1 MDLQAW
7 DNIISIASNTVTAVS
22 VVGGVL
28 FGKQKVDEYLR
39 NKKKSISLDIALK
52 YYDEVTNLR
61 HRIQK
66 IQILMNSVIHQFH
79 NLNESKTVINPTDFF
94 NIQTLSHEYIE
105 ETLSLSKLFVKLN
118 RFNIEISKKS
128 WSIVDDNLQAS
139 HRMSEAVTNFF
150 AYVLTCSNG
159 KAISKE
165 ELSDIKSLYQKFQ
178 VEASEY
184 SNSVQDFQS
193 LVFDETFIF
202 K

>member
-7 DNIISIASNTVTAVS
+7 DNVISIASNAVTAVS
-22 VVGGVL
+22 VVGGVI
-28 FGKQKVDEYLR
+28 FGKRKVDEYLK

-66 IQILMNSVIHQFH
+66 IKILMNSVINQLHV
-79 NLNESKTVINPTDFF
+79 LNESNTIMNPTDFF
-94 NIQTLSHEYIE
+94 NIQIQSHEYIE
-105 ETLSLSKLFVKLN
+105 KTLSLSKLFVKLS
-118 RFNIEISKKS
+118 RFSIEISQKNFAV
-128 WSIVDDNLQAS
+128 VDDNLQAS

-159 KAISKE
+159 KPVSKK
-165 ELSDIKSLYQKFQ
+165 ELSDIKFLYQKFQ

-184 SNSVQDFQS
+184 SNSVQGFQS

>member
-7 DNIISIASNTVTAVS
+7 DNVISIASNTVTAVS
-22 VVGGVL
+22 VVGGIL
-28 FGKQKVDEYLR
+28 FGKRKVDEYLK
-39 NKKKSISLDIALK
+39 NKKQSISFDIALS

-66 IQILMNSVIHQFH
+66 IQILMNSVIHQLD
-79 NLNESKTVINPTDFF
+79 NLNESNTIINPIEFF
-94 NIQTLSHEYIE
+94 NIQSQSHECIE
-105 ETLSLSKLFVKLN
+105 ETLSLSKLYVKLKK
-118 RFNIEISKKS
+118 FNIEISKKG
-128 WSIVDDNLQAS
+128 WPIVDNNLQAS
-139 HRMSEAVTNFF
+139 HKMSEAVTNFF

-165 ELSDIKSLYQKFQ
+165 ELSDIKSLYHKFQ
-178 VEASEY
+178 VEASAY
-184 SNSVQDFQS
+184 SKSTQEFQG